1 MNVPFEGVFDIA
13 VAHGQAIVERM
24 HEATRRRAADYTYGW
39 RTARDL
45 LQVAGSGTTLWLL
58 HKHKRMALPVSVAT
72 SAVTAGLTA
81 VSAIFDP
88 DPVSQEDLTEA
99 ERLRN
104 KIVNGIT
111 DCLSSVIGTATLF
124 FSSDAKNIL
133 VEPMDLTPRNP
144 EIPFTTLEQVRNVT
158 SLYATYTLV
167 GHWLEM
173 LFCQLI
179 RLGVVSG
186 GYDRS
191 NTMLWDWW
199 LHPFPA
205 EGIAGVMIAG
215 VLTPLREVFLKL
227 FGGRIIPALAASFL
241 VSQVV
246 CTSIDYLTG
255 MVANRNYE
263 LWDYRDMRFNFMGQI
278 CLQNSLAYSIAATW
292 GVWKLL
298 PALEKLMAKA
308 GNTVLDGVLVGLG
321 SAFIFLEL
329 LYQAVPPKRLTP

>member
-24 HEATRRRAADYTYGW
+24 HEATRRRAVDYTYGW

-124 FSSDAKNIL
+124 FSSDAKDIL
-133 VEPMDLTPRNP
+133 VEPMDLAPRNP
-144 EIPFTTLEQVRNVT
+144 EIPFTTFEQVRNVT

-215 VLTPLREVFLKL
+215 VLTPLHEVFLKL
-227 FGGRIIPALAASFL
+227 FGGRIVPALAASFL

-263 LWDYRDMRFNFMGQI
+263 LWDYRDMPFNFQGQI
-278 CLQNSLAYSIAATW
+278 CLQNSLIYTTAATLVAW
-292 GVWKLL
+292 VAY
-298 PALEKLMAKA
+298 PAREKWLRRIPSDLA
-308 GNTVLDGVLVGLG
+308 NLVYSGFMPAY
-321 SAFIFLEL
+321 AFLCATYFI
-329 LYQAVPPKRLTP
+329 